1 MSSQSVVNRV
11 AIVTGASRGIG
22 AAIARELSSRGAR
35 VIINYPTPTEKDEAE
50 TVRQGLASPENAT
63 IAEADLST
71 REGPALLAAAAA
83 KAHGNRIDILVNNA
97 AIGPMIP
104 FDCPDDSALNAAW
117 DKTINLN
124 CRGTYFLTRAVLPYL
139 TKTNSRII
147 NITSDNARDPQHNS
161 SIYAGTKGMIETF
174 TRSWARDLP
183 RKYGCAVNSVA
194 PGPTSTEAI
203 ESFPREFHEKL
214 QPVLDR
220 VPIASRTGTPE
231 EVAWVVA
238 MLAEEGAS
246 WVNGQIVSVSGGS
259 VLS

>member
-1 MSSQSVVNRV
+1 MYSQSLVNRV

-35 VIINYPTPTEKDEAE
+35 VIINYPTPAEKEEAE
-50 TVRQGLASPENAT
+50 AVRQGLTSPGNAT

-104 FDCPDDSALNAAW
+104 FDSPDDSALSAAW

-124 CRGTYFLTRAVLPYL
+124 CRGTYFLTR
-139 TKTNSRII
+139 
-147 NITSDNARDPQHNS
+147 HNS
-161 SIYAGTKGMIETF
+161 SIYAGTKGMIETL

-183 RKYGCAVNSVA
+183 RKYGCTVNSVA
-194 PGPTSTEAI
+194 PGPTSTEAMK
-203 ESFPREFHEKL
+203 SFPREFHEKL

-220 VPIASRTGTPE
+220 MPIASRMGTPE